1 MPLYEYRC
9 ADCGHQFE
17 ALVPAGRADAEH
29 CPDCGSEVRRLL
41 SLVAAPVRASDGG
54 VWGTPGGFP
63 SESGAA
69 TPVAGGGGGC
79 CGGACGNC

>member
-9 ADCGHQFE
+9 GDCGHQFE
-17 ALVPAGRADAEH
+17 ALVPAGRAAAEH

-41 SLVAAPVRASDGG
+41 SLVAAPVRGSDG
-54 VWGTPGGFP
+54 
-63 SESGAA
+63 AA
-69 TPVAGGGGGC
+69 MPVAGGGGGC

>member
-29 CPDCGSEVRRLL
+29 CPSCGIEARRLL
-41 SLVAAPVRASDGG
+41 SLVAAPVRTGG
-54 VWGTPGGFP
+54 D
-63 SESGAA
+63 GAA
-69 TPVAGGGGGC
+69 MPVAGGGGGC